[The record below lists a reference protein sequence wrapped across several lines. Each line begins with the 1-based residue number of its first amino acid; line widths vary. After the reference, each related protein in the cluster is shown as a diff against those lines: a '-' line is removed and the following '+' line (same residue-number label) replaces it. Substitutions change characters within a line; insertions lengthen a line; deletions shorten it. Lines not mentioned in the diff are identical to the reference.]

1 MFIYSYLSGTKLRTL
16 FLISNNFRNN
26 FAENLEQI
34 MQDTVKERLMAFIKS
49 QKLSI
54 NRFEQE
60 CGLSGGYVR
69 NMRRSISPD
78 KLGNIITNFPE
89 LNPGWLM
96 TGEGDMLRLEPRNVN
111 SQMARVGNVTAT
123 ATSSGSDSSELAA
136 LRAENESLRAQV
148 DRLTKIIENLTSK

>member
-1 MFIYSYLSGTKLRTL
+1 
-16 FLISNNFRNN
+16 
-26 FAENLEQI
+26 
-34 MQDTVKERLMAFIKS
+34 MQDTVKERLIEFIKS

-54 NRFEQE
+54 NQFEKD

-78 KLGNIITNFPE
+78 KLGSIVTNFPE

-96 TGEGDMLRLEPRNVN
+96 TGEGNMLRSEPRNVN
-111 SQMARVGNVTAT
+111 NQTVRIGNITAS
-123 ATSSGSDSSELAA
+123 SSGSDSSELAA
-136 LRAENESLRAQV
+136 LRSENESLRAQV

>member
-1 MFIYSYLSGTKLRTL
+1 
-16 FLISNNFRNN
+16 
-26 FAENLEQI
+26 
-34 MQDTVKERLMAFIKS
+34 MQDTVKERLIEFIKS

-54 NRFEQE
+54 NQFEKD

-78 KLGNIITNFPE
+78 KLGSIVTNFPE

-96 TGEGDMLRLEPRNVN
+96 TGEGDMLRSGANN
-111 SQMARVGNVTAT
+111 IQTARVGNVTAT

>member
-1 MFIYSYLSGTKLRTL
+1 MFIYSYLSGTKVRTL

-34 MQDTVKERLMAFIKS
+34 MQDTVKERLMDFIKS

-78 KLGNIITNFPE
+78 KLGNIVTNFPE

-96 TGEGDMLRLEPRNVN
+96 TGEGDMLRSGATNN
-111 SQMARVGNVTAT
+111 QTARVGNVTAT
-123 ATSSGSDSSELAA
+123 ATSSGPDSSELVA

-148 DRLTKIIENLTSK
+148 DRLTKIIENLTTK